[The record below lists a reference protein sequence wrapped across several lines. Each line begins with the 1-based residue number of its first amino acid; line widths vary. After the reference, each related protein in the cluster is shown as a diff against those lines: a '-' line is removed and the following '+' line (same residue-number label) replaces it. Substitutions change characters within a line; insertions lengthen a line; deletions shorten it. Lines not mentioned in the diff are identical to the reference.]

1 MFEAIS
7 AGQVLGR
14 YELLLPI
21 AQGGMASVWAAR
33 LKGTRGFQKM
43 VAIKTMLPGLID
55 DPQFERMFLDEASLA
70 SQVRH
75 PHVIEIMDLG
85 EQDGILYI
93 VMEWVDGEPIS
104 VILKYAAARGGIPL
118 PVAVHVAI
126 QASRGLH
133 AAHELRDDT
142 GSLVGLV
149 HRDVSP
155 QNVLLT
161 YDGVVKVVD
170 FGVAKVTNRASSET
184 RAGQLKGKIAYMSPE
199 QLKGDKIDRRTD
211 VFAMGIMLYMMTTGR
226 HPFRGDDEPSTIRQ
240 ITAEEPA
247 VPPSTLVANYPPALE
262 QVVMQAIAKDPAK
275 RLPTANDVVVALT
288 RALPPA
294 TDEEVAAFLRTLL
307 PDRLEKRKATIKS
320 ALEAADRRDL
330 PSAPQHQ
337 PPRDG
342 SDDMTRRD
350 AGLISHRDIT
360 PTTGGASLPGALTG
374 QELVA
379 GARSRSAP
387 GRRVSR
393 AILSISLA
401 AGLLMI
407 IAAAVVSARGRDDEP
422 QPVSPVVGSPSAA
435 PVPPPAV
442 SAAPPEPVA
451 SQSPSALPPEPA
463 PTASAAPRPA
473 TSTKRRSTAPK
484 PSASAPKREVFVT
497 PIRKPGF

>member
-247 VPPSTLVANYPPALE
+247 VPPSTLVANYPSALE

-288 RALPPA
+288 RAMPPA

-350 AGLISHRDIT
+350 AGLISHRDLT
-360 PTTGGASLPGALTG
+360 PSTGASLPGALTG
-374 QELVA
+374 QELG

-387 GRRVSR
+387 GRRLGR
-393 AILSISLA
+393 TIISISLA
-401 AGLLMI
+401 AGVLMI
-407 IAAAVVSARGRDDEP
+407 IAAAVVSARGRPEESP
-422 QPVSPVVGSPSAA
+422 PASPVVGAPSAA
-435 PVPPPAV
+435 PVPASAVPAV
-442 SAAPPEPVA
+442 PAPPQPAAVVSSPAPPEAAPT
-451 SQSPSALPPEPA
+451 SSAPA
-463 PTASAAPRPA
+463 RATASAKRPRAAARP
-473 TSTKRRSTAPK
+473 SSTAPK
-484 PSASAPKREVFVT
+484 PRDVFVT

>member
-1 MFEAIS
+1 MLEAIS

-247 VPPSTLVANYPPALE
+247 VPPSALVANYPPALE

-288 RALPPA
+288 RAMPPA

-342 SDDMTRRD
+342 SEDMTRRD
-350 AGLISHRDIT
+350 AGLISHRDLT
-360 PTTGGASLPGALTG
+360 PSTDASLPGALTG
-374 QELVA
+374 QELA
-379 GARSRSAP
+379 GIRSRSAP
-387 GRRVSR
+387 GRRLGR
-393 AILSISLA
+393 TIISISLA
-401 AGLLMI
+401 AGVLMI
-407 IAAAVVSARGRDDEP
+407 IAAAVVSARGRAEET
-422 QPVSPVVGSPSAA
+422 QQASPVVGAPSATFA
-435 PVPPPAV
+435 PPPKFSVAPP
-442 SAAPPEPVA
+442 PPEPVVTA
-451 SQSPSALPPEPA
+451 LPSATPPEPA
-463 PTASAAPRPA
+463 ATASAPARP
-473 TSTKRRSTAPK
+473 TPSTKRRSPQPK
-484 PSASAPKREVFVT
+484 ASAAVKPRDAFVS
-497 PIRKPGF
+497 PIREPGF